1 MEVKKYGNRRLY
13 DTEGSRYVTLEEIA
27 ERVRL
32 GEDLRVIDAKT
43 GLDLTQVTL
52 AQLILE
58 SRGAARLLPVPL
70 LKQLLRM
77 RDDALAEFF
86 GRYVTWALEVYLR
99 LRQGARSVWNPLA
112 GLGFGAPEL
121 LARLLHRGSDDLQAP
136 PPPFPDQPP
145 EPDTHDELADLRRE
159 LDELKRAVHD
169 AREPP
174 AREPAIREPPARRA
188 PAARPAA
195 PGPRSK
201 RRAKDA

>member
-13 DTEGSRYVTLEEIA
+13 DTGGSRYVTLEEIA

-32 GEDLRVIDAKT
+32 GEDLRVVDART

-99 LRQGARSVWNPLA
+99 LKDGARSVWSPFS

-121 LARLLHRGSDDLQAP
+121 LARLLRGNQGEELQAP
-136 PPPFPDQPP
+136 PPPFPDEPP
-145 EPDTHDELADLRRE
+145 TTSTQDELAELRRE
-159 LDELKRAVHD
+159 MDALKRAVHD
-169 AREPP
+169 ARP
-174 AREPAIREPPARRA
+174 AEPAEPRPRTKAKPKPRAR
-188 PAARPAA
+188 
-195 PGPRSK
+195 
-201 RRAKDA
+201 

>member
-13 DTEGSRYVTLEEIA
+13 DSEGSRYLTLEEIA

-32 GEDLRVIDAKT
+32 GEDLRVVDAKT
-43 GLDLTQVTL
+43 GQDLTQVTL

-99 LRQGARSVWNPLA
+99 LKQGSRMWNPLA
-112 GLGFGAPEL
+112 GLGFGAPDL
-121 LARLLHRGSDDLQAP
+121 LARLLRSGPASEELQTP
-136 PPPFPDQPP
+136 PPPLPDEPP
-145 EPDTHDELADLRRE
+145 PPPPDELADLRRE
-159 LDELKRAVHD
+159 LDELKRLIRD
-169 AREPP
+169 DREARTEPTSAP
-174 AREPAIREPPARRA
+174 ARPRARR
-188 PAARPAA
+188 
-195 PGPRSK
+195 SK
-201 RRAKDA
+201 

>member
-13 DTEGSRYVTLEEIA
+13 DTEGSRYVTLEEVA

-32 GEDLRVIDAKT
+32 GEDLRVVDAKT
-43 GLDLTQVTL
+43 GRDLTQVTL

-99 LRQGARSVWNPLA
+99 LKQGARMWNPLA

-121 LARLLHRGSDDLQAP
+121 LSRLLRPGSPGADELQP
-136 PPPFPDQPP
+136 PPLDDPP
-145 EPDTHDELADLRRE
+145 EPMRDAAELAQLRRE
-159 LDELKRAVHD
+159 LDELKRLVQDGRA
-169 AREPP
+169 APAPAP
-174 AREPAIREPPARRA
+174 ARPRVR
-188 PAARPAA
+188 
-195 PGPRSK
+195 RSK
-201 RRAKDA
+201 

>member
-13 DTEGSRYVTLEEIA
+13 DTGGSRYVTLEEIA

-32 GEDLRVIDAKT
+32 GEDLRVVDAGT
-43 GLDLTQVTL
+43 GRDLTQVTL

-99 LRQGARSVWNPLA
+99 LKQGARMWNPLA

-121 LARLLHRGSDDLQAP
+121 LARLLRPDATQPDDLQ
-136 PPPFPDQPP
+136 PPFPDEPP
-145 EPDTHDELADLRRE
+145 EPADTELAQLRRE
-159 LDELKRAVHD
+159 LDELKRVVQD
-169 AREPP
+169 GREARPTQPP
-174 AREPAIREPPARRA
+174 AEAPAVRPAGRPAVRPRARR
-188 PAARPAA
+188 
-195 PGPRSK
+195 SK
-201 RRAKDA
+201 

>member
-13 DTEGSRYVTLEEIA
+13 DTGGSRYVTLEEVA

-99 LRQGARSVWNPLA
+99 LKDGARSVWNPLA

-121 LARLLHRGSDDLQAP
+121 LTRLLRGGDGPPPAGHHLDDLQAP
-136 PPPFPDQPP
+136 PPPFPDEPP
-145 EPDTHDELADLRRE
+145 ASSTQDELADLRRE
-159 LDELKRAVHD
+159 MDELKRAMKT
-169 AREPP
+169 ARP
-174 AREPAIREPPARRA
+174 A
-188 PAARPAA
+188 PAAKPKPKPRPK
-195 PGPRSK
+195 PR
-201 RRAKDA
+201 